1 MNKRIA
7 AAVRAAI
14 VAASAGSMHHLA
26 LAEQELFT
34 DSEGTTKIVFSV
46 DVIGAGYQSQNSWFG
61 ESASFIGENT
71 DSWADFGVEPK
82 VSLEMP
88 MGEGM
93 LFGQVSGVYTS
104 TYGTDASG
112 VGAGLDDTSE
122 TTLEQGHIGWRA
134 EDFFEGIEGDTFSVT
149 LGKQD
154 YNIGTGMLIN
164 DGGGDG
170 GDRGG
175 WYLGMRKTFS
185 EALVVSLDT
194 DKWLA
199 EGFKLKNRPR
209 AGGTQG
215 AAHGINAEY
224 RDNDAVT
231 LGGTYM
237 NADPNTP
244 GSVDADVYSARI
256 DWQLMSGFGIS
267 GEYVDESSDQLD
279 AVGYYGQVSYALEDA
294 RWMPTLSYRY
304 AHFDGDNPGTPI
316 DERFREIAY
325 GYTDWGFWYQG
336 EITGGYALGNGN
348 LESQMV
354 RAKLQP
360 KEDVT
365 VNLFYWHFTL
375 DQPASFGVT
384 SDDWGDEINFTIEW
398 AASDNL
404 FIMGVI
410 GALFPGDGAQQFV
423 GGNDDW
429 LHAMLYMMYSW

>member
-1 MNKRIA
+1 MNKGIA
-7 AAVRAAI
+7 AAVKAAI
-14 VAASAGSMHHLA
+14 LAAGTGYVCGTA
-26 LAEQELFT
+26 LAEQELYT

-122 TTLEQGHIGWRA
+122 ATLEQGHIGWRA
-134 EDFFEGIEGDTFSVT
+134 EDFFEGIEGDTFT
-149 LGKQD
+149 ITFGKQD
-154 YNIGTGMLIN
+154 YNIGTGMIIN
-164 DGGGDG
+164 DGGSDG

-185 EALVVSLDT
+185 EALVASLKT

-215 AAHGINAEY
+215 EAYGTNVEY
-224 RDNDAVT
+224 TYNDAVT
-231 LGGTYM
+231 LGGTYL

-244 GSVDADVYSARI
+244 GSTDADVYSARLA
-256 DWQLMSGFGIS
+256 WQLMSGFGIS

-279 AVGYYGQVSYALEDA
+279 ATGYYGQVSYALEDA
-294 RWMPTLSYRY
+294 GWMPVLSYRY
-304 AHFDGDNPGTPI
+304 AHFDGDNPGTAI

-375 DQPASFGVT
+375 DQPASFGVA